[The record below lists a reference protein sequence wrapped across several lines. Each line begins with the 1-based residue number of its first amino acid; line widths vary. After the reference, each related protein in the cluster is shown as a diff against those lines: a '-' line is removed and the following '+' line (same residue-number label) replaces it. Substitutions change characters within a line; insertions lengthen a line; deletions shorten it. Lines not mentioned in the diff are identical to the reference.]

1 MSLSPT
7 VRPCAPHSTAEGHGR
22 TLLGLAASFLDS
34 RIVASLALHLERA
47 RLRDELAVLDHREL
61 KDIGVTDIDTFVAG
75 WRPKN

>member
-34 RIVASLALHLERA
+34 RIVAPLALHLERA